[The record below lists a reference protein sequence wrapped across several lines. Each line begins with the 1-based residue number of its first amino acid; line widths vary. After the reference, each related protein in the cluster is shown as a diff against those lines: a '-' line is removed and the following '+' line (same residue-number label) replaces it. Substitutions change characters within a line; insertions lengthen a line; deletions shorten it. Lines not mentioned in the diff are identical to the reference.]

1 MKEHREGELYRVIA
15 LEGREFA
22 VYYGYY
28 EECDRQNP
36 LCGPVPIYPDFR
48 RTPVYS
54 SEGYPFATDMQDP
67 CRYFAGEEPDIGC
80 YGCRHYRRGADFI
93 GLCHCEENRRN
104 ESQHTSL

>member
-1 MKEHREGELYRVIA
+1 MQEHREGELYRVIA

-36 LCGPVPIYPDFR
+36 LCGLVPIYPDFR

-67 CRYFAGEEPDIGC
+67 CRYFTGEDPDAGC

-104 ESQHTSL
+104 E